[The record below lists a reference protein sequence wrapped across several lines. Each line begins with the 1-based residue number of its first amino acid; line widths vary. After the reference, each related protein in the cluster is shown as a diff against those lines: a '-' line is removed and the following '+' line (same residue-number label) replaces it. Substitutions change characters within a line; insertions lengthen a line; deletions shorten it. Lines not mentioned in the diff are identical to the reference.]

1 MEGVRVVFEK
11 PGTGTELSSA
21 YVRVLILIILWLL
34 YYMVE
39 LQIISQL
46 VHKLSN
52 NYPSKIVS
60 QNEYFCPKSLRQ
72 IDKTLYYPL
81 NHPLSP

>member
-1 MEGVRVVFEK
+1 MGSVRVVFEK
-11 PGTGTELSSA
+11 PSTDTELPTA
-21 YVRVLILIILWLL
+21 YVRVLILIISWLL
-34 YYMVE
+34 YFMIE

-60 QNEYFCPKSLRQ
+60 KMCKANW
-72 IDKTLYYPL
+72 
-81 NHPLSP
+81 